1 MCRYLLHGYTQRAEL
16 TLFCAASKKQKAE
29 RPANAEL
36 NFAFAQLRAET
47 AKNAALGPRRFPEIR
62 KIVNF
67 RPPEKS
73 HFDKLSD
80 PFAYNFEL

>member
-1 MCRYLLHGYTQRAEL
+1 MSRKLGNLGFQPFGPPDFQKLEES
-16 TLFCAASKKQKAE
+16 ASHHV
-29 RPANAEL
+29 L
-36 NFAFAQLRAET
+36 DFAIAQLRAET
-47 AKNAALGPRRFPEIR
+47 AKNAALGPQRFPEIR
-62 KIVNF
+62 KIINF

>member
-1 MCRYLLHGYTQRAEL
+1 MYRYLFYVYTQRAEL

-29 RPANAEL
+29 RLANAEL